1 MLQIGGKRGYVP
13 KEFLREQRIL
23 HSNLKFEV
31 PTEFGDET
39 DVKENTVEAEP
50 IENFGGKSET
60 PFAPT
65 PLPDAAE
72 ELQGLFFFLQT
83 SAKQCLKILSSC
95 FRKRPK
101 FDSS

>member
-1 MLQIGGKRGYVP
+1 MP
-13 KEFLREQRIL
+13 KDFLREQRIL

-50 IENFGGKSET
+50 IENFGGKSEV

-72 ELQGLFFFLQT
+72 EPKGL
-83 SAKQCLKILSSC
+83 SC
-95 FRKRPK
+95 FILDAI
-101 FDSS
+101 FAIILYL